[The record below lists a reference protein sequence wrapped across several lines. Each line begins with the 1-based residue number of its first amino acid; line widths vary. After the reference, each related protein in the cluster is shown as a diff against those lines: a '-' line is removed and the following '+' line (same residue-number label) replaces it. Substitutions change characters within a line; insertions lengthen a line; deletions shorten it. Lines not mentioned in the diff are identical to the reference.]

1 MYSLYPV
8 KELRGVLIVYLI
20 STLFGDETVRT
31 QPINF
36 EQPYQ
41 KKSAQFDQVR
51 LPVNLIVV
59 LILSTLL
66 LPLMTLAGDNDLFRG
81 QILHIACNGDV
92 TDQSGQNH
100 PVENEGVTIVSD
112 KISKR
117 GRACFF
123 AGNDYLRISNSP
135 SFSLSNFTISA
146 WALVEA
152 EVAKYNGEARAIV
165 SNYDES
171 APYYGIGIYSGQ
183 YQGKAVTFFD
193 DGTGLN
199 GAIDT
204 NGSSLA
210 DAQWHHVTAVFKGGV
225 NVELYVDGVSKS
237 RSSGTMPAII
247 SPTGDLFIGRDGNS
261 ENLLKN
267 KWVGSLDDIR
277 IFNRALSAEE
287 VTRLAG
293 VIDLPTG
300 ETFIPL
306 GTGENDPYLLEV
318 EEGPLTSV
326 MVTPNPAG
334 GVSLNRVP
342 SAGLRAGERNLPP
355 ETSTLVLNGGK
366 ITYLDENLPG
376 VVATMNLAG
385 DLEITDENIPDLKAI
400 LPRLEDRFL
409 FVLLSDPSVKIKVNH
424 DGTLEISDDNQ
435 PHLAINRD
443 NDGNYMIVDNNTNA
457 VVLADRNGDA
467 VLSHPDMPGIVAT
480 FNLFDSG
487 GQYSLVDTATNECIE
502 NISSRTRGLFDSIKS
517 IGSATLDK
525 VKDTVTST
533 VGTFASDTTQKL
545 LSGVASGAT
554 ALAGSAAKAAGG
566 ISAWWACAP
575 ALAKFAVVG
584 GAVAAVAAVGVGIY
598 LFFKQRK
605 EIKKLRQEVQ
615 KLQAVVQIQAK
626 KIAELEATVANQ
638 AQRIQQLE
646 AIVAEQAEK
655 IDQQAKAIA
664 ALEDEN
670 AKIQEQLDK
679 QAEVNDALLDRI
691 ADLEERLKKAEE
703 GSAAIPPGEPT
714 TPSSVK
720 KAASPRKNEATACIK
735 VPGVNLQYT
744 VARTCQS
751 QVVKVEW
758 VTLAELGN
766 TGFNVYRA
774 QKDADGEFI
783 NIIKLNDVLIPSQ
796 GNGVGENTYLLN
808 DSTQRLNEAYYY
820 GIESVDTEG
829 ETFLFDD
836 KLVKADECVLAT
848 LGDFEAEP
856 ANDSIFLEW
865 ETLVELNTK
874 GFYTWRAKAPIDG
887 QCLNKPVAAYQEVVR
902 LSDRLISA
910 KKSIYGKTFY
920 SFADQSVN
928 SQTTYCYGLEEVVD
942 DGTSIFHWDEI
953 IAATAR

>member
-8 KELRGVLIVYLI
+8 KELRGVLIVYFI
-20 STLFGDETVRT
+20 STLFGDKIVRT
-31 QPINF
+31 RSINF

-41 KKSAQFDQVR
+41 KKSAQSDQVR
-51 LPVNLIVV
+51 LLVNLIVV
-59 LILSTLL
+59 LLSTLL
-66 LPLMTLAGDNDLFRG
+66 LPPMTLASDNDLFKG
-81 QILHIACNGDV
+81 QILHIACNGDI

-135 SFSLSNFTISA
+135 NFSLSNFTISA

-171 APYYGIGIYSGQ
+171 GPYYGIGIYNGQ

-193 DGTGLN
+193 DGSGLN

-204 NGSSLA
+204 KGSSLA
-210 DAQWHHVTAVFKGGV
+210 DTQWHHVTAVFKGGV

-261 ENLLKN
+261 ENLIKN

-277 IFNRALSAEE
+277 IFNRALSAAE

-306 GTGENDPYLLEV
+306 GTGENDPYLLEA

-342 SAGLRAGERNLPP
+342 SAGLRAGERGLPP
-355 ETSTLVLNGGK
+355 ETSTLVLNDGE

-409 FVLLSDPSVKIKVNH
+409 FVLLSDPSVKVKVNH
-424 DGTLEISDDNQ
+424 DGTLEIIDDNQ
-435 PHLAINRD
+435 PHLAISRD
-443 NDGNYMIVDNNTNA
+443 NDGNYMIVDNNTNT
-457 VVLADRNGDA
+457 VTLADRNGNA

-480 FNLFDSG
+480 FNIFDSE

-502 NISSRTRGLFDSIKS
+502 NISSRTRGIGDFLKS
-517 IGSATLDK
+517 VGSATLDK

-545 LSGVASGAT
+545 LSKVATGAT
-554 ALAGSAAKAAGG
+554 ALASSAAKAAGG
-566 ISAWWACAP
+566 ISAWWPCLP
-575 ALAKFAVVG
+575 ALTKFAVVG
-584 GAVAAVAAVGVGIY
+584 GAIAAVVAVGAGIY
-598 LFFKQRK
+598 MLFKQRE
-605 EIKKLRQEVQ
+605 EIKKLRKEVQ
-615 KLQAVVQIQAK
+615 KLQAVVQMQAE

-655 IDQQAKAIA
+655 IDQQAEEIA
-664 ALEDEN
+664 ALKEEN
-670 AKIQEQLDK
+670 ARIQEELAK
-679 QAEVNDALLDRI
+679 QAEVNDALQDRI
-691 ADLEERLKKAEE
+691 ADLEERLEKAE
-703 GSAAIPPGEPT
+703 GGIIAIPPGEPT
-714 TPSSVK
+714 VPSSLK
-720 KAASPRKNEATACIK
+720 KAAILRKNEATACIK

-751 QVVKVEW
+751 KIVKVKW

-766 TGFNVYRA
+766 AGFNVYRA

-829 ETFLFDD
+829 ETFLFDE
-836 KLVKADECVLAT
+836 KKADGCTLANISN
-848 LGDFEAEP
+848 FEAKA
-856 ANDSIFLEW
+856 ANDNISLEW
-865 ETLVELNTK
+865 ETLGELNTE
-874 GFYTWRAKAPIDG
+874 GFYLWRAQAPIDG
-887 QCLNKPVAAYQEVVR
+887 QCLNKPVEAYRQVVR
-902 LSDRLISA
+902 LSDRLIAA
-910 KKSIYGKTFY
+910 KGSIDNKASY
-920 SFADQSVN
+920 SFEDQSVK
-928 SQTTYCYGLEEVVD
+928 SQTSYCYGLEELVE
-942 DGTSIFHWDEI
+942 GSSTFYWDRI
-953 IAATAR
+953 VAATAK